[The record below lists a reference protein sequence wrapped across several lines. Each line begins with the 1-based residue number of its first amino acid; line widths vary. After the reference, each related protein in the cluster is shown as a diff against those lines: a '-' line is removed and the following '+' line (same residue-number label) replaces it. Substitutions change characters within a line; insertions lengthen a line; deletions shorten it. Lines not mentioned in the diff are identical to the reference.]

1 MPFPI
6 INSIASWVLKQ
17 RIHQIELFLKY
28 PHEVQQELLMNLI
41 RSSEETVIGK
51 QYDFES
57 IKNYTTFGD
66 RVAISTYEEFDSL
79 IERTRKG
86 EQNVFWSEP
95 IKWFA
100 KSSGTTNAKSKFIP
114 VSESA
119 LNDCHFKGSKD
130 LLCMYLNNNENSD
143 LFLGKSLRL
152 GGSSQ
157 IYENNNSS
165 IGDLSA
171 ILIENMP
178 MWAEFS
184 STPSNKISLMSEWET
199 KLNAIINE
207 TKTENVTSFAGVPSW
222 MLVLLNKILTE
233 TNNTQLFEL
242 WPNLEVYF
250 HGGVNF
256 EPYKEQYQKILPN
269 NNFKYYEIY
278 NASEGFFAIQD
289 LNYSNDLLLML
300 DYGIFY
306 EFITMDTFG
315 TSNQKIVCLSDVE
328 LNKNYAIV
336 ITTNSGLWRY
346 LIGDTIRF
354 TSLKPYRIRV
364 TGRTKHHIN
373 VFGEELMVENSDQA
387 IAKTCSALNCE
398 VIDYTVAPIFM
409 RGKEKGGHEWMIEFK
424 KQPEEIAKFQQ
435 VLDEI
440 LQTINSDYEAKRY
453 NNMTL
458 NELKIN
464 IARPNL
470 FYDWLKENDKLGGQ
484 HKIPRLSNKRDYLEQ
499 LKVMQINV
507 SKNN

>member
-28 PHEVQQELLMNLI
+28 PHEVQEELLMNLI
-41 RSSEETVIGK
+41 RSSEETIVGRK
-51 QYDFES
+51 YEFES
-57 IKNYTTFGD
+57 IKSYQHFVE
-66 RVAISTYEEFDSL
+66 RVPISTYEEL
-79 IERTRKG
+79 EPMIERTRKG
-86 EQNVFWSEP
+86 EQGVFWHEP

-119 LNDCHFKGSKD
+119 LEDCHYKGSKD
-130 LLCMYLNNNENSD
+130 LLCMYLNNNESSEM
-143 LFLGKSLRL
+143 FLGKSLRL

-157 IYENNNSS
+157 IYENNNTSF
-165 IGDLSA
+165 GDLSA

-184 STPSNKISLMSEWET
+184 STPSSKVSLMSEWES
-199 KLNAIINE
+199 KLTAIINE
-207 TKTENVTSFAGVPSW
+207 TKNENVTSFAGVPSW
-222 MLVLLNKILTE
+222 MLVLLNRILTE
-233 TNNTQLFEL
+233 TNNTSLFEL

-256 EPYKEQYQKILPN
+256 EPYREQYQKILPKDQ
-269 NNFKYYEIY
+269 FKYYEIY

-306 EFITMDTFG
+306 EFIPMDSFG
-315 TSNQKIVCLSDVE
+315 SADQKIVPLSGVE
-328 LNKNYAIV
+328 LFKNYAVV

-346 LIGDTIRF
+346 LIGDTVRF
-354 TSLKPYRIRV
+354 TSLSPYRIRV

-373 VFGEELMVENSDQA
+373 VFGEELMVENTDMA
-387 IAKTCSALNCE
+387 IAKTSSQLNCE
-398 VIDYTVAPIFM
+398 VKDYTVAPIFM
-409 RGKEKGGHEWMIEFK
+409 KEREKGAHEWMIEFK
-424 KQPEEIAKFQQ
+424 KHPEDIKVFQKA
-435 VLDEI
+435 LDEN
-440 LQTINSDYEAKRY
+440 LQSLNSDYEAKRY

-458 NELKIN
+458 NALKVN
-464 IARPNL
+464 VAREHL
-470 FYDWLKENDKLGGQ
+470 FYNWLKEQDKLGGQ
-484 HKIPRLSNKRDYLEQ
+484 HKIPRLSNDRDYLEQ
-499 LKVMQINV
+499 LIKLNSNV
-507 SKNN
+507 